1 MFLHDFKL
9 YISTKELNEMKSFD
23 VEKKV
28 SVDGWL
34 ITPLI
39 DYIKNEINFSS
50 HVIVTSNFEKFWNIF
65 RETMQ

>member
-39 DYIKNEINFSS
+39 DYIINEINFSS